1 MRMKRRH
8 IASLDEVRITR
19 SGTAATIEY
28 ADSDVPTTRLEIGE
42 RLAAMSDVDV
52 LDCFNDGLA
61 AIDHHRRTHDYKAV
75 EIPVGRPQIE
85 FHERSQQWT
94 PRGGVLRCVIHD
106 GGPDGEPVIDV
117 DDREL
122 TWSEFGRMLTTYAG
136 WGMRVEFVPDD
147 ELHQRPRR
155 RVGEPKS
162 KPVRG
167 TGPSKD

>member
-8 IASLDEVRITR
+8 VASLDEVRITR
-19 SGTAATIEY
+19 EGTAATIEY
-28 ADSDVPTTRLEIGE
+28 ADSNVPTTHLELGD
-42 RLAAMSDVDV
+42 RLAGMSDEDV
-52 LDCFNDGLA
+52 LECFNDGLA
-61 AIDHHRRTHDYKAV
+61 ASEQLRSEHDYQAV

-94 PRGGVLRCVIHD
+94 PRGDVLRCVIHD

-122 TWSEFGRMLTTYAG
+122 TWSEFGRMLTTCAG
-136 WGMRVEFVPDD
+136 WGMRIEFVPDD

-155 RVGEPKS
+155 RVREPKAT
-162 KPVRG
+162 PVRG
-167 TGPSKD
+167 TGPAED